1 MKKEYA
7 MLIADDEPAA
17 RTYALSQID
26 WKRLAITSL
35 YEADNGRDA
44 LKIILEKRP
53 DIMILDIRMPEMDG
67 VELLE
72 ELCQRKIEISVI
84 GLSGYSDFDAA
95 RKMLS
100 SGKVVEYL
108 LKPVSADALF
118 EAVTK
123 CQEKLLQME
132 QLRLGQEQARALFAE
147 DEGDLENLIMEV
159 PPDTKVLPDVEEMP
173 PKISGRRSA
182 IVQMAKEYIEVHY
195 SRRLSLEEIAAH
207 VYINPSYLSRLF
219 AEEGMGVQKYIQKV
233 RIEKAKVLLR
243 DPRYK
248 VYEVGDM
255 VGYTNF
261 HHFLK
266 IFRKWENITPSQY
279 RDHAQWL
286 TEPQNV
292 KK

>member
-1 MKKEYA
+1 MKKEYG

-17 RTYALSQID
+17 RTYALQQIE
-26 WKRLAITSL
+26 WERLAITSL

-44 LKIILEKRP
+44 LEIIQDKRP
-53 DIMILDIRMPEMDG
+53 DLMILDIRMPEMDG
-67 VELLE
+67 VALLE
-72 ELCQRKIEISVI
+72 ELCRRKIEISVI

-123 CQEKLLQME
+123 CLEKLQQME
-132 QLRLGQEQARALFAE
+132 CLRLGQEHISALFSE
-147 DEGDLENLIMEV
+147 DESEMESFAL
-159 PPDTKVLPDVEEMP
+159 DEEELP
-173 PKISGRRSA
+173 PKISGRKSA
-182 IVQMAKEYIEVHY
+182 VVSMAKEYIKANY
-195 SRRLSLEEIAAH
+195 SRKLSLEEIAAQ

-219 AEEGMGVQKYIQKV
+219 AEDGLGVQKYIQKV
-233 RIEKAKVLLR
+233 RIERAKELLQ

-248 VYEVGDM
+248 VYEVGDL

-261 HHFLK
+261 QHFLK
-266 IFRKWENITPSQY
+266 TFRKWENLTPSQY
-279 RDHAQWL
+279 RDQEQWL
-286 TEPQNV
+286 IDSQKV